1 MTAKQD
7 FAIPNSRAKYML
19 LDMSEGNVAFCL
31 TSIFMLILA
40 FLKAEL
46 VMEGI
51 TRGMSICVK
60 SLLPSL
66 FPFMV
71 ISSLLASSEV
81 PVTFGRLLAKPMNV
95 LFGISGEGGCALLL
109 GILCG
114 FPVGTKSAVTLYE
127 NKKIDRPQLEHLL
140 MLCNIPSSAF
150 LINTVGLSF
159 FGNKEF
165 GVELYLI
172 NIISTVIIGI
182 ISKPFFKNK
191 IAHAPIKLKVN
202 SKKQSGIAL
211 FTNAIT
217 DSAMS
222 MLYIC
227 AFVLFFSAI
236 TNCLNAFISAF
247 PLPAFISPLWL
258 GFFEMTQGVS
268 SAARIAP
275 EGLGMLSAAI
285 VSGWSGLSVHFQIMS
300 ICKSHTLSFRPYFL
314 AKAATALFNASLF
327 TLLSLVL

>member
-1 MTAKQD
+1 
-7 FAIPNSRAKYML
+7 
-19 LDMSEGNVAFCL
+19 
-31 TSIFMLILA
+31 
-40 FLKAEL
+40 
-46 VMEGI
+46 
-51 TRGMSICVK
+51 
-60 SLLPSL
+60 
-66 FPFMV
+66 
-71 ISSLLASSEV
+71 
-81 PVTFGRLLAKPMNV
+81 MNV

-127 NKKIDRPQLEHLL
+127 SKKIDRPQLEHLL

-191 IAHAPIKLKVN
+191 IAHTPIKLKVN

-285 VSGWSGLSVHFQIMS
+285 ISGWSGLSVHFQIMS
-300 ICKSHTLSFRPYFL
+300 LCADRNISFKPYFI
-314 AKAATALFNASLF
+314 AKLCQGILSALITKLCLLLFPHDFIFHSNSLSVGF
-327 TLLSLVL
+327 HSVIVKSFALPILVCFAFVLVLSVIKK